1 MFAFNPNP
9 NYVPGGVN
17 NFWVSG
23 NGCPPAGEA
32 ENGANSAGSV
42 EQGIGAG
49 GCGFGVSMR
58 NMWSNQQ
65 KEEPKKE
72 PKKEPLLG
80 KIGGL
85 MENFAP
91 LVNTYNI

>member
-1 MFAFNPNP
+1 MFAFKPNP

-32 ENGANSAGSV
+32 ENGANRAGYV

-49 GCGFGVSMR
+49 GSGFGAGMR
-58 NMWSNQQ
+58 SMWSNQQ

-72 PKKEPLLG
+72 PLLS